1 MSLNDKLDQNKPSRA
16 AIILAAGKSTRMK
29 SHTSKVLHKVGGRAM
44 MDWVTDLA
52 RSVQADPIICVVGEM
67 NADVRAHAE
76 GLGLKIAVQE
86 PQLGTAHA
94 VLAAKETL
102 GDFKGDVAV
111 LYADTPLIETPT
123 LEAVFDGLEQGGDVC
138 VLGFETDTP
147 AAYGRLITEGDE
159 LTAIVEAKEATPEQL
174 AVGFCNS
181 GVMAASAAHMFSAL
195 SRVDNN
201 NIKGEYYLTDI
212 VEILR
217 GDGLKA
223 VAVKADETDVLGVNS
238 RLDLAEAELA
248 FQSRMRRRMMTK
260 GVTLR
265 DPSTTYFSYDTQIEA
280 DADIGAN
287 VVFGPKVSIATDA
300 VIHPFCHL
308 EGTIIGRG
316 AQIGPFAR
324 LRPGTDMGEGSKAGN
339 FVETKKAK
347 IGKGSKIN
355 HLSYIGD
362 AQVGEAVN
370 IGAGTITCNYD
381 GYFKHQ
387 TTIEDGAFIGTNSSL
402 VAPVTI
408 GKGAFLGSGGVVT
421 KNVPADALALA
432 RADQTNKDGW
442 AARYHAAQKNR
453 KAKKK

>member
-1 MSLNDKLDQNKPSRA
+1 MSLGKKTAPNKQSRA

-29 SHTSKVLHKVGGRAM
+29 SHTSKVLHKVGGQAM

-76 GLGLKIAVQE
+76 GLGLQIAVQE

-94 VLAAKETL
+94 VLAAKAAL

-123 LEAVFDGLEQGGDVC
+123 LEAVFDGLDRGGDVC
-138 VLGFETDTP
+138 VLGFETDSP
-147 AAYGRLITEGDE
+147 AAYGRLIMAGDE

-195 SRVDNN
+195 DRVENK

-223 VAVKADETDVLGVNS
+223 VAVKASEDDVLGVNS
-238 RLDLAEAELA
+238 RLDLADAERA
-248 FQSRMRRRMMTK
+248 FQTRMRHRMMTK

-265 DPSTTYFSYDTQIEA
+265 DPATTYFSYDTEIEA

-287 VVFGPKVSIATDA
+287 VVFGPGVSIATDA

-308 EGTIIGRG
+308 DGTKIGAG

-362 AQVGEAVN
+362 AQVGESVN

-381 GYFKHQ
+381 GYFKHL
-387 TTIEDGAFIGTNSSL
+387 TTIKDGAFIGTNSSL

-408 GKGAFLGSGGVVT
+408 GEGAFLGSGGVIT
-421 KNVPADALALA
+421 KDVPDDALALA
-432 RADQTNKDGW
+432 RGEQVHKEGW
-442 AARYHAAQKNR
+442 AVRYHAAQKKR
-453 KAKKK
+453 KAKKT

>member
-1 MSLNDKLDQNKPSRA
+1 MTQKPSRA

-29 SHTSKVLHKVGGRAM
+29 SHTSKVLHKVGGKPM
-44 MDWVTDLA
+44 LGWVTDLA
-52 RSVQADPIICVVGEM
+52 RSVGADPIICVVGEA

-76 GLGLKIAVQE
+76 GLGLQIAVQE

-94 VLAAKETL
+94 VLAAKEAL

-123 LEAVFDGLEQGGDVC
+123 LEAVFTGLDKGGDVC
-138 VLGFETDTP
+138 VLGFETPEP
-147 AAYGRLITEGDE
+147 AAYGRLIMEGDA

-174 AVGFCNS
+174 AVQFCNS
-181 GVMAASAAHMFSAL
+181 GVMAASAADMFSAL
-195 SRVDNN
+195 DRVDNKN
-201 NIKGEYYLTDI
+201 AKGEYYLTDI

-217 GDGLKA
+217 GDGKKA
-223 VAVKADETDVLGVNS
+223 VAVKANVDDVLGVNS
-238 RLDLAEAELA
+238 RLDLAEGERA
-248 FQSRMRRRMMTK
+248 FQRRMRNRMMTK

-265 DPSTTYFSYDTQIEA
+265 DPDTTYFSYDTEIEA

-287 VVFGPKVSIATDA
+287 VVFGPGVSIGADS

-308 EGTIIGRG
+308 EGTRIGKG
-316 AQIGPFAR
+316 VNIGPFAR
-324 LRPGTDMGEGSKAGN
+324 LRPSTDMGDGSKAGN
-339 FVETKKAK
+339 FIETKKAT

-362 AQVGEAVN
+362 AQVGENVN

-381 GYFKHQ
+381 GYFKHV

-408 GKGAFLGSGGVVT
+408 GAGAFLGSGGVIT
-421 KNVPADALALA
+421 KNVPKDALALA
-432 RADQTNKDGW
+432 RSEQVNKDGW
-442 AARYHAAQKNR
+442 AARYHMTQKKRKAQK
-453 KAKKK
+453 KK